1 MPRFWGFRFRLPRRG
16 GTQPSAAILGPTT
29 GIGAWLPDFD
39 VGERHE
45 VHVGLAPWD
54 ALRVAL
60 AAPAAPD
67 AFVGALFRLRGLKP
81 EGSIEASM
89 AANGFTVLERT
100 AATFVVGL
108 IPGSRKPTGDPR
120 EWWETRRR
128 SAIRIAAD
136 IRAEPDG
143 AGSRLITETR
153 VASTGRRSRL
163 LFGLYWLGV
172 GPFSKFIRRRWLRAW
187 AAASP

>member
-1 MPRFWGFRFRLPRRG
+1 LPRCE
-16 GTQPSAAILGPTT
+16 GTRAPAAILRPTT
-29 GIGAWLPDFD
+29 GITAWLPDFD

-45 VHVGLAPWD
+45 VHVGLAPGD
-54 ALRVAL
+54 ALQLAL

-67 AFVGALFRLRGLKP
+67 AFVRALFWLRGLKP

-100 AATFVVGL
+100 PASFVVGL
-108 IPGSRKPTGDPR
+108 IPGSLMPIGDPR
-120 EWWETRRR
+120 EWGESRRR
-128 SAIRIAAD
+128 NAIRIAAD

-143 AGSRLITETR
+143 GGSRLITETR

-172 GPFSKFIRRRWLRAW
+172 GPFSKFIRGRWLRAW
-187 AAASP
+187 AAASL